1 MNTRGQAFSTFQLLI
16 AAVVALAILVLL
28 LNIIGSLPNL
38 GGQKPNKVAS
48 DLVASQVNSPAELRT
63 STNVPFGKDDSLN
76 AKSIA
81 STSGVITEGQI
92 CLSLGDHAEAS
103 GETGFHLQGV
113 NNNIITYDGSSS
125 LRVKISVLC
134 DTGGQIQTDL
144 EDNGDYGGW
153 TNDCTDLPPNQT
165 ACIVALRFA

>member
-1 MNTRGQAFSTFQLLI
+1 MNSRGQAFSTFQLLI

-63 STNVPFGKDDSLN
+63 STQVPFGKDDSLN

-81 STSGVITEGQI
+81 AASGVVTEGQI
-92 CLSLGDHAEAS
+92 CLSLGDH
-103 GETGFHLQGV
+103 GGNDGDGTGFNLLADGKV
-113 NNNIITYDGSSS
+113 ITYSGASS

-134 DTGGQIQTDL
+134 DTAGQIGDDL
-144 EDNGDYGGW
+144 DDNGVDDW
-153 TNDCTDLPPNQT
+153 TTSCGEDLNPNQT
-165 ACIVALRFA
+165 GCIVALRFA

>member
-63 STNVPFGKDDSLN
+63 STQVPFGKDDSLN

-81 STSGVITEGQI
+81 AASGVVTEGQI
-92 CLSLGDHAEAS
+92 CLSLGDHENS
-103 GETGFHLQGV
+103 SDETGFQISSSGNV
-113 NNNIITYDGSSS
+113 ITYNGASS

-134 DTGGQIQTDL
+134 DTAGQIEEDL
-144 EDNGDYGGW
+144 ADNGDFSGW
-153 TNDCTDLPPNQT
+153 WGSCGNLNLDQT
-165 ACIVALRFA
+165 GCIVALRFA